1 MAGWVG
7 NLVEGRWT
15 GGLSLRVKITLAF
28 IVIVIGGASV
38 STIIGSRIITRTL
51 LAQAS
56 LRVTDGLESA
66 RSVYDEKLGQ
76 IQLAVVR
83 TARTTQ
89 IASSAI
95 DRRYDRIASEL
106 AAIQRDSQL
115 DLIGY
120 FDSQAGLVVRPFN
133 GVDRDPR
140 RSAAL
145 GQLVADASQGATVA
159 GTEVIS
165 AEALGREGLEL
176 ARRAHL
182 PIVPVPLTAPDPR
195 TESTAGLVLV
205 AASPVLDGGRPIGAI
220 YGGVLLNRSNEIVD
234 KVKRL
239 VYGRAQFKGRDIGTA
254 SIFLSDVR
262 VATNVRSD
270 TGDRALGSRASAEVA
285 SAVLRDQRA
294 WYGRAFVVNDWY
306 VTAYQPL
313 RNRAGEVVGILYTG
327 MLEAPFLAV
336 RTDVMLTFLLV
347 ALAGVLVVLFLT
359 YLITRT
365 MIRPLEEMVVAT
377 RRIAN
382 GDLERGVKVRSRDE
396 VGDLARAFNQ
406 MVVSLRATQAV
417 LENWGHTLEE
427 KVRERS
433 EQLIRVQS
441 AMAQSEK
448 LASLGRLAAGVA
460 HEINNPLGGILA
472 VSSLDLEDCTE
483 GHPLRKDLE
492 LIVKQT
498 LRCREIVKGLL
509 DFSRQSEARGI
520 RVDVNQIVESS
531 LGLVKRQAIF
541 HDVRTRLELQPAL
554 PLVLIDPG
562 QLQQV
567 VINIVLNAVDAMEGH
582 GSLDITTSRGA
593 AGDGVQLCISDTGKG
608 VPADILPM
616 IFEPFF
622 TTKKVGEGTG
632 LGLAIVHGIVTR
644 AGGRIDVASAPGHTT
659 FTVWLPVASEDD
671 GATATPGGS

>member
-1 MAGWVG
+1 VADWVG
-7 NLVEGRWT
+7 RLSTGRWT

-28 IVIVIGGASV
+28 IVIVVGGASV
-38 STIIGSRIITRTL
+38 STIIGSRIITRAL

-56 LRVTDGLESA
+56 LRVSDGLESA
-66 RSVYDEKLGQ
+66 RSVYDERLGQ
-76 IQLAVVR
+76 VQVAVVR
-83 TARTTQ
+83 TARTEQ
-89 IASSAI
+89 LAASAL
-95 DRRYDRIASEL
+95 DRQYDRIAAEL
-106 AAIQRDSQL
+106 ATVQRDAQL
-115 DLIGY
+115 DLLGY
-120 FDSQAGLVVRPFN
+120 FDGAAGLVVRPGN
-133 GVDRDPR
+133 GIDRDPR
-140 RSAAL
+140 RGSAL
-145 GQLVADASQGATVA
+145 GQMIVDAMQGATVA

-176 ARRAHL
+176 AQRAFL
-182 PIVPVPLTAPDPR
+182 PIVPVPFAAPDPR
-195 TESTAGLVLV
+195 TELTAGLALV
-205 AASPVLDGGRPIGAI
+205 AASPVFDGDRPVGVI
-220 YGGVLLNRSNEIVD
+220 YGGVLLNRSSDIVD

-239 VYGRAQFKGRDIGTA
+239 VYGRAQFNGRDIGSA

-262 VATNVRSD
+262 VATNVRNEA
-270 TGDRALGSRASAEVA
+270 GERALGSRASAEVA
-285 SAVLRDQRA
+285 NAVLRDHRA
-294 WYGRAFVVNDWY
+294 WYGRAFVVDDWY
-306 VTAYQPL
+306 VAAYQPL
-313 RNRAGEVVGILYTG
+313 RNRGGEVIGILYTG

-336 RTDVMLTFLLV
+336 RTDVMLTFLVV
-347 ALAGVLVVLFLT
+347 ALAGVLVVLGLT

-377 RRIAN
+377 QRIAN

-406 MVVSLRATQAV
+406 MVISLRTTQAE
-417 LENWGHTLEE
+417 LEKWGHTLEE

-433 EQLIRVQS
+433 EQLIHVQS

-472 VSSLDLEDCTE
+472 VSSLDLEDCAE
-483 GHPLRKDLE
+483 SSPLRKDLE

-509 DFSRQSEARGI
+509 DFSRQSEARAI

-531 LGLVKRQAIF
+531 FGLVKRQAIF
-541 HDVRTRLELQPAL
+541 HDVRTGLELHPGL
-554 PLVLIDPG
+554 PPVHIDPG

-582 GSLDITTSRGA
+582 GALSIVTSRDSASG
-593 AGDGVQLCISDTGKG
+593 GVQLSISDTGKG
-608 VPADILPM
+608 VPAEILPM

-632 LGLAIVHGIVTR
+632 LGLAIVHGIVAR
-644 AGGRIDVASAPGHTT
+644 AGGRIDVASAPGRTT
-659 FTVWLPVASEDD
+659 FTVRLPVASDD
-671 GATATPGGS
+671 AGADEARS